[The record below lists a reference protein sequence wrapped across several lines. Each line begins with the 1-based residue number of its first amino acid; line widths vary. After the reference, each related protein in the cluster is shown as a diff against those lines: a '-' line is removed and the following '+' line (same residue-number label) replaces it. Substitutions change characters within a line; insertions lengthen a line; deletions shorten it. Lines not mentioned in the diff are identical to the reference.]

1 MKEYLVKPGEK
12 LNLSKIDPND
22 CGEWEV
28 RKKEA
33 KRHLSDLLKKL
44 DTLQEILHA
53 EHKHRI
59 LIILQAMDAGGKDG
73 TIRSVFEGV
82 NPQGVRV
89 VNFKVPTI
97 TELDRDYLWRV
108 HSQVPAKGEIVIFNR
123 SHYEDV
129 LVVRVHNLVPNNIW
143 EKRYKHMVEFERM
156 LADEGTTILK
166 FFLYIDREEQKQRF
180 LARLNEPGKQWKFN
194 PKDVDERKFWDD
206 YMQAFE
212 TMLEKT
218 STSFAPWYVVPANYN
233 WYRNLIV
240 TNTLVEKLK
249 KLNMKYPALVGDI
262 QAFKKAVQN
271 S

>member
-1 MKEYLVKPGEK
+1 MKEHMVKPGDK
-12 LNLSKIDPND
+12 LDLEKIDAND
-22 CGEWEV
+22 CGEWEG
-28 RKKEA
+28 RKEEA
-33 KRHLSDLLKKL
+33 KLRLLELSAKL
-44 DTLQEILHA
+44 EKFQETMYA
-53 EHKHRI
+53 EHKQRI
-59 LIILQAMDAGGKDG
+59 LIILQAMDGGGKDG

-89 VNFKVPTI
+89 VSFKVPTL

-129 LVVRVHNLVPNNIW
+129 LVVRVHNLVAKNIW
-143 EKRYKHMVEFERM
+143 EKRYQQIVEFERM

-166 FFLYIDREEQKQRF
+166 FFLFIDREEQKQRF
-180 LARLNEPGKQWKFN
+180 LDRLNDPDKQWKFN
-194 PKDVDERKFWDD
+194 PKDVQERKFWDD

-218 STSFAPWYVVPANYN
+218 STNFAPWYLVPANHN
-233 WYRNLIV
+233 WYRNLMV
-240 TNTLVEKLK
+240 TNTIVEKLQELK
-249 KLNMKYPALVGDI
+249 MKHPVLEGDI
-262 QAFKKAVQN
+262 QTYKKAVQD